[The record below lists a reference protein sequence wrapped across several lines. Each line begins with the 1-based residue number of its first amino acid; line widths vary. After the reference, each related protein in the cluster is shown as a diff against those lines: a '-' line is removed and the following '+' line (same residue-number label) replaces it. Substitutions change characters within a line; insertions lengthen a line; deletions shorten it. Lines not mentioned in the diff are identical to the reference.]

1 MEEDRNSENKIGKRE
16 EEKACEMVFVK
27 NMGREGR
34 RTGRKNPKNCSVLYI
49 SGMFCDLS
57 GTAMEKTAEEFC
69 PCEAGVSR
77 ICFHYFESAGGF
89 IFLFVKGSGHGET
102 DDR

>member
-57 GTAMEKTAEEFC
+57 GTNLEKAAEKYR
-69 PCEAGVSR
+69 PCGADVAGMCVS
-77 ICFHYFESAGGF
+77 Y
-89 IFLFVKGSGHGET
+89 L
-102 DDR
+102 